1 MQEVVD
7 NYKLL
12 KKLRSRGKSDA
23 NLLIKQK
30 VRQADDKK
38 EMEKF
43 NQIMKQKRLQHSQGN
58 PVHLK
63 RKDSHMPMLKIK
75 QDFSKEVP
83 EYLKELAESG
93 IDIN

>member
-1 MQEVVD
+1 
-7 NYKLL
+7 
-12 KKLRSRGKSDA
+12 
-23 NLLIKQK
+23 
-30 VRQADDKK
+30 
-38 EMEKF
+38 MEKF

-75 QDFSKEVP
+75 QDLSKEVP

-93 IDIN
+93 IEISQFLEQGITKLDEGQQDASGGVTNHKIKAVKNTIKRM